1 MYILGFITIV
11 NKLFRSILFM
21 IDNAIYNAIPWLYNT
36 IMAIARTSPLS
47 QASIA
52 DMASRIYKLLA
63 VFMVFKVTFS
73 LIMYIVNPE
82 DFSDKNKGVS
92 KLVTNI
98 VISLALLVLTPYFF
112 SYAYQLQKIVL
123 EDNSLATIV
132 FGEDMA
138 NTQTAYND
146 AGDQIAYMV
155 SSTFLTPNLS
165 VFDCSNLYSMNA
177 NTGTPILNVSCFGF
191 TDVRQY
197 IDGNECLATSL
208 NSTES
213 ATTKTLC
220 GAAVEQPD
228 GNKLTK
234 EDVQNYAAGVQF
246 GSMNLLFRQS
256 AITSFVS
263 VGNSDD
269 SSSSDDTVFAF
280 DYSLGI
286 STVAAVIILLFLITI
301 CMDVG
306 LRSIKLAF
314 LQLIAPIPILSYI
327 DPKGGKDGMFKKW
340 YQMCLKTFLSLFV
353 RLLALYFAVYIIGR
367 ISRLVD
373 IVDGSY
379 VTSKAVS
386 TFIII
391 GALMFAKDFV
401 KILEGLGVKL
411 DGGFILNPIKKF
423 EEQALGGKR
432 ITHAVAGTAV
442 GALGGA
448 SLTGRNIFRGWHQGW
463 NRGNVL
469 TKLPRALLGA
479 TRGATSVFGE
489 VGVETIKGT
498 AGGLISGEGFTKGW
512 KSSVASNRKMRAAI
526 ENGSTFIGRRLEN
539 ISSLT
544 GMSVAGTSESIGARI
559 HEYDEEI
566 KENQNKV
573 KSLELK
579 RDSKKAE
586 YKERQQNNDKVKKAL
601 TTVKS
606 IAEEKVEQGNG
617 AVGMALEQYKHNV
630 EILKNQIG
638 NVMEYDKVVLD
649 KDGRAQYAADGK
661 SLLKEH
667 VTERIKASDVTEM
680 LEQIT
685 RLKNDG
691 YMHYYDEVK
700 AGKTEDL
707 KLSNNITAAEGYF
720 DTAFGDVYIEY
731 DKDDKELSRT
741 TFEEA
746 FSTGKNIK
754 AVLGKIAGEVVR
766 VEEKQSEIDAK
777 YYNDIKDLNDK
788 NEELEE
794 KKRKAYEAQRAAQA
808 NNDVSGTK

>member
-82 DFSDKNKGVS
+82 DFSDKTKGVS

-177 NTGTPILNVSCFGF
+177 NTGTPILNINCFGF
-191 TDVRQY
+191 SDVRQY
-197 IDGNECLATSL
+197 MDNNECLATSL
-208 NSTES
+208 NSSEA

-263 VGNSDD
+263 PSSDD
-269 SSSSDDTVFAF
+269 SKSDDSVFAF

-327 DPKGGKDGMFKKW
+327 DPKSGKDGMFKKW
-340 YQMCLKTFLSLFV
+340 YQMCLKTFISLFV

-448 SLTGRNIFRGWHQGW
+448 SLTGRNIFRGWNQGW

-512 KSSVASNRKMRAAI
+512 KSSVAANRKMRAAI
-526 ENGSTFIGRRLEN
+526 ENGSTWLGRRLEN

-559 HEYDEEI
+559 HEYDEAI
-566 KENQNKV
+566 KENQNAV
-573 KSLELK
+573 KSLELD
-579 RDSKKAE
+579 RDDKKAKL
-586 YKERQQNNDKVKKAL
+586 KERQRTRDISRKTFNDLKETANQKMKDGKGNTGKAYHHYL
-601 TTVKS
+601 NTIDS
-606 IAEEKVEQGNG
+606 
-617 AVGMALEQYKHNV
+617 
-630 EILKNQIG
+630 LKNQLG
-638 NVMEYDKVVLD
+638 SEATWKELVVDDVTKLPIL
-649 KDGRAQYAADGK
+649 KDGALQF
-661 SLLKEH
+661 KE
-667 VTERIKASDVTEM
+667 VTRTVTTNDVVDMEERIKEYDNNGFM
-680 LEQIT
+680 
-685 RLKNDG
+685 RLI
-691 YMHYYDEVK
+691 DEAIANPNLDPK
-700 AGKTEDL
+700 INT
-707 KLSNNITAAEGYF
+707 KLYNAKKDF
-720 DTAFGDVYIEY
+720 KTAFGNTYTEIDENGDSWSY
-731 DKDDKELSRT
+731 DYDE
-741 TFEEA
+741 TFK
-746 FSTGKNIK
+746 SGSNINI
-754 AVLGKIAGEVVR
+754 VLGKVNGEASR
-766 VEEKQSEIDAK
+766 LEADQRKIDED
-777 YYNDIKDLNDK
+777 YYERIKKLNDK
-788 NEELEE
+788 NEMLEE
-794 KKRKAYEAQRAAQA
+794 EKRKAYEAQRAAQA